1 MLSNF
6 EKYSKNSKTPNPSKA
21 IRVRNIEK
29 KEKKENF
36 NFFFTTSSLKER
48 ERRERETKRYFTHHQ
63 QTTTMH
69 LSTSNVE
76 YILAKFDA
84 GVPSHRIVIGLQYRA
99 FLPSI
104 DVATIEQCLYDNGR
118 LMKTHQAAITIK
130 DDRSRGGVG
139 GGGGVGGHASNSLPP
154 PANESSTPRASAT
167 TEETHQFP
175 TGAAAIDNF
184 AAPDDD
190 DLLVD
195 PGPMLLRPWD
205 AQADDFAL
213 TAYQAGNKSR
223 DEIWTTL
230 RSRGYDISRAEVVTS
245 LIRQGVQVTR

>member
-1 MLSNF
+1 
-6 EKYSKNSKTPNPSKA
+6 
-21 IRVRNIEK
+21 
-29 KEKKENF
+29 
-36 NFFFTTSSLKER
+36 
-48 ERRERETKRYFTHHQ
+48 
-63 QTTTMH
+63 MH

-130 DDRSRGGVG
+130 DDRSLGGGG
-139 GGGGVGGHASNSLPP
+139 GGGGVGGHASDSLPP
-154 PANESSTPRASAT
+154 PANEGSTPRASAT
-167 TEETHQFP
+167 TQETRQFP
-175 TGAAAIDNF
+175 TGAAAMDTF

-195 PGPMLLRPWD
+195 PGPMLLLPWD

-213 TAYQAGNKSR
+213 TAYRAGNKSR

>member
-1 MLSNF
+1 
-6 EKYSKNSKTPNPSKA
+6 
-21 IRVRNIEK
+21 
-29 KEKKENF
+29 
-36 NFFFTTSSLKER
+36 
-48 ERRERETKRYFTHHQ
+48 
-63 QTTTMH
+63 MH

-130 DDRSRGGVG
+130 DDRSLGAGG
-139 GGGGVGGHASNSLPP
+139 GGGGVGGHASDSLPP
-154 PANESSTPRASAT
+154 PANEGSTPRASAT
-167 TEETHQFP
+167 TQVTRQFP

-190 DLLVD
+190 DDLLVD
-195 PGPMLLRPWD
+195 PGPMLLLPWD

-213 TAYQAGNKSR
+213 TAYRAGNKSR